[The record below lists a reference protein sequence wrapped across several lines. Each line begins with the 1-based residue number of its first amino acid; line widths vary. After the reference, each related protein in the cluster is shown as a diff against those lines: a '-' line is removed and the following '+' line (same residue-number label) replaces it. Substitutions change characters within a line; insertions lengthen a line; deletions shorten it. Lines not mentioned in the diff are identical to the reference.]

1 MFSSLERLHSI
12 GKRAHYTLAWISPLL
27 RYLGKPSH
35 PSLARQTCV
44 PTILWRTGVSPVPPD
59 CVGLPPKPALS
70 IVEGA
75 VRPRIARRHSGKGTA
90 SQAAKKLC
98 FGTYLGREMSL
109 LVPLNRLPFVIP
121 NRFSGEESA
130 FASFSAT
137 YGRHALT
144 QTSHVAVARRQTK
157 REGSERSTRLARKV
171 PCQDM
176 ASAVPL

>member
-1 MFSSLERLHSI
+1 MEDGR
-12 GKRAHYTLAWISPLL
+12 
-27 RYLGKPSH
+27 
-35 PSLARQTCV
+35 LARLC
-44 PTILWRTGVSPVPPD
+44 RTAA
-59 CVGLPPKPALS
+59 KPALS

-109 LVPLNRLPFVIP
+109 LVPFVIP

-157 REGSERSTRLARKV
+157 RGLGAEQQAGAKSSVSGYGFSRAALNV
-171 PCQDM
+171 
-176 ASAVPL
+176 

>member
-27 RYLGKPSH
+27 RYLGEPSH

-44 PTILWRTGVSPVPPD
+44 PMILWRTGVSPVPPD
-59 CVGLPPKPALS
+59 CVGTAAQACLS

-109 LVPLNRLPFVIP
+109 VVPFVIP

-157 REGSERSTRLARKV
+157 RGLGAEQQAGAKSSVSGYGFSRAALNV
-171 PCQDM
+171 
-176 ASAVPL
+176 